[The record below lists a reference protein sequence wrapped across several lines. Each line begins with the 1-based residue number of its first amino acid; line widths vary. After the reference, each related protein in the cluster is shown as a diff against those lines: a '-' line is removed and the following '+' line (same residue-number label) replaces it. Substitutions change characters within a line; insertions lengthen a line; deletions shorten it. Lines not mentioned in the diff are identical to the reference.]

1 MESSPTT
8 QLALSLPVG
17 APSDQ
22 FFVSHSGVIDALSA
36 IESSLAEP
44 SLFTFFHVTGPKG
57 SGKSELL
64 RMFKQRAPNSIAVFD
79 FLSGEPEDD
88 TVAAFISAYES
99 KKSAGGVLLVAA
111 GHVATNPH
119 VTSRLA
125 FALPLELGFPREEEL
140 FPLVRALLE
149 RRGLRFA
156 DPMVEFLV
164 RRLPA
169 DPLSLSSIF
178 AKIDELSLAQGKQ
191 ANRAIVREALETPPK
206 A

>member
-1 MESSPTT
+1 MESPST
-8 QLALSLPVG
+8 QLPLSLASG
-17 APSDQ
+17 TSSDQ
-22 FFVSHSGVIDALSA
+22 FFVTHSGVIDALSA
-36 IESSLAEP
+36 IELSLADP
-44 SLFTFFHVTGPKG
+44 SSFSFFHVTGPKG

-64 RMFKQRAPNSIAVFD
+64 RVFERRAPSVVTAFD
-79 FLSGEPEDD
+79 FFSGEPTDD

-99 KKSAGGVLLVAA
+99 KKSSGGTLLVAA
-111 GHVATNPH
+111 GHAAKNPH
-119 VTSRLA
+119 VASRLA

-140 FPLVRALLE
+140 HPLVHALLE
-149 RRGLRFA
+149 RRGLRFT
-156 DPMVEFLV
+156 DSMVEFLV